1 MTATKHQVHA
11 FLRDFKSKLKIW
23 SIVFRD
29 DRGKNAQTLLDLEI
43 RPVDRQK
50 IIEDIEAEDYSEGPI
65 DDILNKGPEMW
76 VFGKEV
82 KRREIYIKITKGSP
96 DTSVICISFHIAE
109 HRMPYPLKTQ

>member
-11 FLRDFKSKLKIW
+11 FLQDFKGKLRIW

-50 IIEDIEAEDYSEGPI
+50 IIENLETEDYSDGPI

-82 KRREIYIKITKGSP
+82 KRREIYIKITKGLP

-109 HRMPYPLKTQ
+109 HRMPYPLKTE